1 MLNHQKGLE
10 MALTTAKE
18 LAGFKHNGKS
28 KTATRYGLDG
38 NGTRF
43 YLWVYP
49 TNQKEFYY
57 KSLSGGWHKLGE
69 LTELY
74 TRGKN
79 LVSEYDKITRSFNDR
94 FTHKFLEFTHEF
106 LEQAK
111 FYLERKN
118 KNKIFINNDINFN
131 IELER
136 YQIA

>member
-1 MLNHQKGLE
+1 

-28 KTATRYGLDG
+28 KTATRYDLNG

-49 TNQKEFYY
+49 TNKKKFYY

-94 FTHKFLEFTHEF
+94 FTHEF

-111 FYLERKN
+111 FYLERNN

-136 YQIA
+136 YK

>member
-1 MLNHQKGLE
+1 
-10 MALTTAKE
+10 MALTTAKNQQA
-18 LAGFKHNGKS
+18 LKHNGKS

-49 TNQKEFYY
+49 TNKKEFYY

-94 FTHKFLEFTHEF
+94 FTHEF

-111 FYLERKN
+111 FYLERNN

-136 YQIA
+136 YQIT